1 MWFDP
6 SRILSFNRMINFVVG
21 NRGGGKTFN
30 TLELCIRRFL
40 KGGHQFIYLR
50 RYKSELDNTK
60 DSLFDSISHV
70 GHFPDH
76 EFKVDGTHFFID
88 GEVAGYGVALSTS
101 RQLKSKSLPKCDF
114 IVFDEF
120 LLDKGRTTYIKDEV
134 RILLDL
140 IETVGRMD
148 SIRVMLLSN
157 AVTMSNIYFDYFGI
171 TPNRKAEF
179 TKHPT
184 KPIVVQLYTDNE
196 FIEAKKQ
203 TQFGQ
208 LIEGTSYGEYAI
220 HNMFTNDS
228 YEFIEPMKSQGR
240 YLMTFDYMGH
250 SYGVYS
256 IPSRGIYH
264 INSNVNPSCT
274 LKFAFSTDDHKP
286 NFLLFSSAKKHPFI
300 QRLKY
305 AYEMGFV
312 RFDTLSTKNAMY
324 ALFDYL

>member
-6 SRILSFNRMINFVVG
+6 SRILSFNRMINFVIG

-40 KGGHQFIYLR
+40 KYGKQFIYLR
-50 RYKSELDNTK
+50 RYQTEIQNTK
-60 DSLFDSISHV
+60 DSLFDAIKHV
-70 GHFPDH
+70 GHFPNT
-76 EFKVDGTHFFID
+76 EFKVDGDKFIIN
-88 GEVAGYGVALSTS
+88 GEIAGYAVALSKS
-101 RQLKSKSLPKCDF
+101 RQLKSKALPLCDF
-114 IVFDEF
+114 ILFDEF

-148 SIRVMLLSN
+148 DIRVMLLSN
-157 AVTMSNIYFDYFGI
+157 AVTMSNIYFDYFRI
-171 TPNRKAEF
+171 TPNKHTEF

-184 KPIVVQLYTDNE
+184 KPIVVQLYTSNE
-196 FIEAKKQ
+196 FIEAKKE
-203 TQFGQ
+203 TQFGK
-208 LIEGTSYGEYAI
+208 LIDGTSYGEYAI

-228 YEFIEPMKSQGR
+228 YEFIEPMKGKGN
-240 YLMTFDYMGH
+240 YLMTFDYLGK

-256 IPSRGIYH
+256 LANKGIYH
-264 INSNVNPSCT
+264 INTATNPSCK

-286 NFLLFSSAKKHPFI
+286 NYLLFQSAKKHPFI

-312 RFDTLSTKNAMY
+312 RFDTLSTKNTLY
-324 ALFDYL
+324 SLFDYL